1 MHSRRGRYSWFIN
14 PLLLLADLSIVV
26 ITIVFFSLISNRV
39 NATIDVY
46 PRLPR
51 DSFFIIYCIL
61 LWVVISYFTK
71 FYKIYRYTKE
81 YKIIGVLIKQ
91 SILYI
96 LLLLAYF
103 GFFKVEMSRK
113 MILLYV
119 VVIFSLI
126 GVLKILIHYSLKKY
140 RVISG
145 GNRRTVAIVGNSQS
159 VNQIINF
166 FTKNKELGY
175 DIKGVFSDNKNE
187 GITGSISE
195 SIAFLKKQNVDEIY
209 CSLDSLEDWQI
220 NKFIEIADKNFAT
233 IKFIPNKNSIS
244 ADKVTTDFYGI
255 LPVFTLKKPALNNYT
270 NQLLKRTFDIV
281 FSILV
286 IIFILSWLVPL
297 LFFLI
302 KLESKGPLFYKHI
315 RYGLNYKE
323 FYCFKFRSLKNENY
337 DVLNQVTKNDQRVT
351 KIGKFIRKT
360 SIDELPQFFNV
371 LLGDMSVV
379 GPRPHMILYSN
390 LYAKYFDKYKYMFR
404 HSVKPGLT
412 GLAQIKGYRGETEK
426 DEDIINRVKYD
437 IYYIENWNF
446 IQDINI
452 IIQTIINFIKGEEKA
467 Y

>member
-1 MHSRRGRYSWFIN
+1 MYSKRGRYSWFIN

-26 ITIVFFSLISNRV
+26 IIIIIFPLISNRV
-39 NATIDVY
+39 NATINVY

-51 DSFFIIYCIL
+51 DSAFIIYCIL
-61 LWVVISYFTK
+61 LWIIISYFTK

-91 SILYI
+91 FILYI

-103 GFFKVEMSRK
+103 GFLKVEMSRK

-126 GVLKILIHYSLKKY
+126 GVLKFLIYYSLKKY
-140 RVISG
+140 RIMSG

-159 VNQIINF
+159 INQIITF
-166 FTKNKELGY
+166 FTENKELGY
-175 DIKGVFSDNKNE
+175 DIKGIFSDNKNE
-187 GITGSISE
+187 GITGSINE
-195 SIAFLKKQNVDEIY
+195 SVTFLEKQNVDEIY
-209 CSLDSLEDWQI
+209 CSLDSLQDWQI
-220 NKFIEIADKNFAT
+220 NKFIEIADKNFAA

-244 ADKVTTDFYGI
+244 ADKMITNFYGI

-270 NQLLKRTFDIV
+270 NQLLKRTFDII
-281 FSILV
+281 FSIGV

-297 LFFLI
+297 LFLLI

-323 FYCFKFRSLKNENY
+323 FYCFKFRSLKNENH

-351 KIGKFIRKT
+351 RIGKFIRKT

-452 IIQTIINFIKGEEKA
+452 IFQTIINFIKGEEKA